1 MSTLTK
7 NLYITYSNQKARD
20 LKSSSTLD
28 ALDKVIT
35 LESLILELFESN
47 NFEIIIDENIA
58 SSIIYNIIQDKKI
71 SYFDYLESDAVSLS
85 TIFNFILKCQR
96 NRVAF
101 STFVSDEKLNAIT
114 EINEHYQTYKR
125 DNSLVD
131 IADIEDKVVQNWDE
145 YFSNNYSEVFIDSFT
160 IENVSYIKSALQ
172 KELLEKLSIY
182 KTLTPNAETTVTPKI
197 IKPSNTVFDN
207 IDEVKTAIRIARKL
221 LEDGESAQEILI
233 VSSDIQEY
241 APLYKLFLDEY
252 EMKGFT
258 SIGTPLTSFFNS
270 NNNKVTIA
278 LSQYKREVKELE
290 YLYQRLRL
298 ILSDTTKENLK
309 SSITI
314 LDEKIGIE
322 MTEPNQLVGLSKKY
336 KHIIFIGTD
345 INHFPPKAS
354 DNFLY
359 SYDNELEYFYAN
371 NYFTSSQTQLNE
383 LKRLCENLYIITAS
397 YSGKRELT
405 PSILIDSEFD
415 ETIDI
420 SSVKSVSQLALQS
433 QTITPDTQTQEYYE
447 SITSDKFTKF
457 DGLGVDGVTATHL
470 SASQINKYISCPLAY
485 LYSNK
490 IKLTAPSQDEEG
502 FDVMEQGSLMHLCYE
517 FFGRYIKGNHIKSVD
532 KDELF
537 KIMFDVSTEA
547 YNHKETREPKYKE
560 PMKENIHHQ
569 IFLSTLQA
577 GLQDERA
584 LGLLAKFVEYYI
596 DNAVEFEYFQNSEFE
611 KEFALDSKLQPYTL
625 TDENDKNY
633 FIKGFIDRF
642 DDLEKHINIIDY
654 KSKKMKFVI
663 DKEKMEQIRELKDVQ
678 LALYILYASQA
689 YSDKEYYASLLS
701 FKGDRPSF
709 HFANLANVEDVKD
722 TEHYSVEYADKL
734 KQLIFDTKANI
745 ENGEFG
751 FDNSDEKM
759 CGWCD
764 IKHLC
769 HEGVLSKNKSGGLR

>member
-1 MSTLTK
+1 MNTLTQ
-7 NLYITYSNQKARD
+7 NLYITYSNQRMRD
-20 LKSSSTLD
+20 LKSSNTLNP
-28 ALDKVIT
+28 LDKVIT

-58 SSIIYNIIQDKKI
+58 SSIIYNIIQKEEI

-96 NRVAF
+96 NGVAF
-101 STFVSDEKLNAIT
+101 SLFLEGEKLKAIT
-114 EINEHYQTYKR
+114 QINEQYQSYKR
-125 DNSLVD
+125 DNKLVD
-131 IADIEDKVVQNWDE
+131 IVDIEQSVVTNWDK
-145 YFSNNYSEVFIDSFT
+145 YFKNNYTEIYVDSFRV
-160 IENVSYIKSALQ
+160 ENVSYIKSALQ
-172 KELLEKLSIY
+172 KELLDKLSIY
-182 KTLTPNAETTVTPKI
+182 KSVPLNPESSVAPKI

-221 LEDGESAQEILI
+221 LEDGENAEDILI
-233 VSSDIQEY
+233 AASDIQEY
-241 APLYKLFLDEY
+241 APLYKLFLNEF

-258 SIGTPLTSFFNS
+258 SVGTPLTSFFNS
-270 NNNKVTIA
+270 NNPKVTIA
-278 LSQYKREVKELE
+278 QSQYKRQVEELE
-290 YLYQRLRL
+290 HLYKQLGL
-298 ILSDTTKENLK
+298 TLSDTTKENIK
-309 SSITI
+309 ASITI

-345 INHFPPKAS
+345 INHFPPKAN

-415 ETIDI
+415 DTIDI

-433 QTITPDTQTQEYYE
+433 QTITPDRQTQEYYE
-447 SITSDKFTKF
+447 SIISDKFTKF
-457 DGLGVDGVTATHL
+457 DGLGVDCIKATHL

-502 FDVMEQGSLMHLCYE
+502 FDAKEKGSLMHLCYE
-517 FFGRYIKGNHIKSVD
+517 LFGRYIKDNNIKNVD
-532 KDELF
+532 RDDLYQ
-537 KIMFDVSTEA
+537 IMFDKSIEA
-547 YNHKETREPKYKE
+547 YNHEETTKDRGE
-560 PMKENIHHQ
+560 ENIHHQ

-584 LGLLAKFVEYYI
+584 LGLLAKFVDYYI
-596 DNAVEFEYFQNSEFE
+596 ENAVEFEYFQNSEFE
-611 KEFALDSKLQPYTL
+611 KQFALDDKLEPYTL
-625 TDENDKNY
+625 TNKDDKNY

-642 DDLEKHINIIDY
+642 DNLKEYINIIDY
-654 KSKKMKFVI
+654 KLTKQEAIINKK
-663 DKEKMEQIRELKDVQ
+663 KMEQIRELKDVQ
-678 LALYILYASQA
+678 LALYILYTSQA

-764 IKHLC
+764 IKHIC
-769 HEGVLSKNKSGGLR
+769 HQSVLKKNKI